1 MSTWLNPNKVLC
13 IVYVAAMFVVAMDAT
28 VLNVALQTI
37 SLELGVPPAASGV
50 LNVGYL
56 VSLAIVLPMAGWLG
70 DTWGTKRTFLL
81 ALALFTG
88 ASVLCSFADS
98 LVTLTL
104 FRVIQGIGGGLL
116 TPVGMAMLFRAFPP
130 QERAKISRALILPI
144 AIAPAVGPIVS
155 GLLVEYLSWRWI
167 FYVSLPIGIPA
178 LVFGLFWLKEHRERD
193 AGKLDVPGL
202 LLSAPGLAL
211 VMYALSQGP
220 QHGWNAPQVWSAGLA
235 GMLLL
240 AALVRVELNAQKP
253 LLDLRL
259 LGNRLFRTTGFI
271 AMCAY
276 AGLLGMLYVFPLMYQ
291 NALHVSALDT
301 GLTTFPEAIGLMVAS
316 QLVPW
321 TYPRLGPRRV
331 IMMGLMATAFI
342 FIMLG
347 LVDAGTNPWFIR
359 VLLFGVGVFL
369 GQTVGAVQIAAFA
382 TIPPAS
388 MGRASTWFTVQN
400 RLGPAIGLAVLSG
413 ILAAVG
419 TGTVNAAGL
428 MEPNL
433 TAYRAALLGSAGF
446 LFIGAVAALWIRDA
460 DAASTIR
467 KPDAK
472 IPAKKQAAP
481 AEN

>member
-1 MSTWLNPNKVLC
+1 MSSWLNPKRVLC

-37 SLELGVPPAASGV
+37 SRELEVPPAASGV

-70 DTWGTKRTFLL
+70 DKWGAKRVFLL
-81 ALALFTG
+81 ALAIFTG
-88 ASVLCSFADS
+88 ASALCSSADS
-98 LVTLTL
+98 LAALTL

-116 TPVGMAMLFRAFPP
+116 TPVGMAMLFRMFPP

-155 GLLVEYLSWRWI
+155 GLLVEYFTWRWI
-167 FYVSLPIGIPA
+167 FYVNLPIGIPA
-178 LVFGLFWLKEHRERD
+178 LLFGLFWLKEHREPN

-211 VMYALSQGP
+211 LMYALNQGP
-220 QHGWNAPQVWSAGLA
+220 LHGWHAPQVWMA
-235 GMLLL
+235 GMAGIVLLVV
-240 AALVRVELNAQKP
+240 LVKVELSVEKP

-271 AMCAY
+271 AMCAS
-276 AGLLGMLYVFPLMYQ
+276 AGLLGMLYIFPLMYQ
-291 NALHVSALDT
+291 NLLRVSALDT
-301 GLTTFPEAIGLMVAS
+301 GLVTFPEAIGLMIAS

-331 IMMGLMATAFI
+331 IMIGLVATAII

-347 LVDAGTNPWFIR
+347 MVDASTNPWFIR
-359 VLLFGVGVFL
+359 ALFFGVGIFL

-388 MGRASTWFTVQN
+388 LGRASTWFTVQN
-400 RLGPAIGLAVLSG
+400 RLGPAIGLAILSG
-413 ILAAVG
+413 ILVAVG
-419 TGTVNAAGL
+419 TGTANGAGE

-433 TAYRAALLGSAGF
+433 MAYRVALLGAAGF
-446 LFIGAVAALWIRDA
+446 LLVGVGAAWWIRDA

-467 KPDAK
+467 KPAAK
-472 IPAKKQAAP
+472 NPAKERAAP
-481 AEN
+481 AES

>member
-1 MSTWLNPNKVLC
+1 MSHGLNPKKVLC

-37 SLELGVPPAASGV
+37 SRELEVPPAASGV

-81 ALALFTG
+81 ALSLFTG

-98 LVTLTL
+98 LATLTL

-116 TPVGMAMLFRAFPP
+116 TPVGMAMLFRMFPP
-130 QERAKISRALILPI
+130 EERAKISRALILPI

-155 GLLVEYLSWRWI
+155 GLLLEYLTWRWI
-167 FYVSLPIGIPA
+167 FYVSLPIGFPA
-178 LVFGLFWLKEHRERD
+178 IVFGLFWLKEHREPD

-220 QHGWNAPQVWSAGLA
+220 LHGWNAPQVWSAGLA
-235 GMLLL
+235 GILLL
-240 AALVRVELNAQKP
+240 AALVRVELRTPKP

-271 AMCAY
+271 AMCAS

-331 IMMGLMATAFI
+331 IMMGLVATAFI
-342 FIMLG
+342 FIMLS

-359 VLLFGVGVFL
+359 VLLFGVGIFL

-419 TGTVNAAGL
+419 TGTMSAAGEV
-428 MEPNL
+428 EPNL
-433 TAYRAALLGSAGF
+433 MAYRAALLGAAGF
-446 LFIGAVAALWIRDA
+446 LLIGAGAALWIRDA
-460 DAASTIR
+460 DAASTFR
-467 KPDAK
+467 RPSASN
-472 IPAKKQAAP
+472 PAKERTAP
-481 AEN
+481 VES